1 MWRHP
6 HQIAILGN
14 DMRTALLSA
23 ILLGSQFPALATWTV
38 IAIDQKTGQVS
49 IASASCVDDI
59 DDGMRDAIAV
69 VVPGKAVAACQA
81 AVDRTHQNHA
91 LIFDELKRGT
101 DPHRIIE
108 MLSADPQFQSR
119 QFGILD
125 MEGRFA
131 SHTGLNNTFEALAAP
146 GHVAGTGI
154 YYQVLGNTI
163 RYGALRKG
171 AKAFED
177 ASGSLSDRV
186 MAALETVDANG
197 GDVRCSCPPPESNA
211 LPCDNK
217 HSHAAYILL
226 ANPTDASGDAQSN
239 GKYALYIG
247 VTQPAPGRTQGAKP
261 GESLNPVKTL
271 RMRYDALRRTAPK

>member
-1 MWRHP
+1 
-6 HQIAILGN
+6 
-14 DMRTALLSA
+14 MRTAGFLALLLSV
-23 ILLGSQFPALATWTV
+23 QFSAFATWTV
-38 IAIDQKTGQVS
+38 IAVDQKTGQVA

-69 VVPGKAVAACQA
+69 VLPGKAVAACQA

-91 LIFDELKRGT
+91 VIFDELQRGT
-101 DPHRIIE
+101 EPHRIIE
-108 MLSADPQFQSR
+108 MLSSDPQFQSR

-131 SHTGLNNTFEALAAP
+131 SHTGLNNTFEALAVP
-146 GHVAGTGI
+146 GHVQGTGV
-154 YYQVLGNTI
+154 YYAVLGNTI

-171 AKAFED
+171 GKAFEE

-186 MAALETVDANG
+186 MAALESVDANG
-197 GDVRCSCPPPESNA
+197 GDVRCSCPFAENHPA

-217 HSHAAYILL
+217 HAHAAYILL
-226 ANPTDASGDAQSN
+226 ADPTDQSGTAESN

-247 VTQPAPGRTQGAKP
+247 VTQPGAGRVQGAKA

-271 RMRYDALRRTAPK
+271 RIRYDAWR